1 MSSQI
6 AVNSIESLK
15 DLRVA
20 LALYGE
26 DTLGA
31 LGAITAEVR
40 RTNIWLHQEQ
50 PAFWHD
56 QIKRRRERL
65 SSAKAELFRKQ
76 LSQSSSSGRS
86 QTEQVENVRRA
97 EAHLVD
103 AEKRLIVTR
112 KWQGQ
117 FQQVVLEYHAS
128 VRRIKSLAA
137 GEVPGGVN
145 LLSRLIDALEAYLSV
160 AVPSGSTI
168 AESTSTAP
176 AQFQVIA
183 SKMIEAEPAAK
194 ELDAEEPVD
203 EFVEAVSAEEEV
215 LESDSVD

>member
-6 AVNSIESLK
+6 AVNSIDSLK

-50 PAFWHD
+50 PAFWQE

-103 AEKRLIVTR
+103 AEKRLVMTR

-160 AVPSGSTI
+160 SVPSGSSI
-168 AESTSTAP
+168 AESSSTPP

-183 SKMIEAEPAAK
+183 SQMIAAEPATKEIDAEEQAEEFVEDGEVL
-194 ELDAEEPVD
+194 ELDASE
-203 EFVEAVSAEEEV
+203 
-215 LESDSVD
+215 

>member
-137 GEVPGGVN
+137 GEV
-145 LLSRLIDALEAYLSV
+145 RERK
-160 AVPSGSTI
+160 T
-168 AESTSTAP
+168 
-176 AQFQVIA
+176 
-183 SKMIEAEPAAK
+183 
-194 ELDAEEPVD
+194 
-203 EFVEAVSAEEEV
+203 
-215 LESDSVD
+215 